1 MSAAASNHP
10 LLAGLFASIDARDTS
25 GFLEHIAPDAT
36 FRFGSAPAVSGHDA
50 IGDAVGGFFASIA
63 GLRHRLEKTLADGST
78 LICAGEVTYE
88 RHDGQSVKLPFA
100 NVFEVQD
107 NLISDY
113 RIYIDIAPLYAD

>member
-1 MSAAASNHP
+1 MTAAASSHP
-10 LLAGLFASIDARDTS
+10 LLASLFAAIDAMDTA
-25 GFLEHIAPDAT
+25 GFLEHIAHDAT

-50 IGDAVGGFFASIA
+50 IRDAVGGFFASIA

-78 LICAGEVTYE
+78 LVCAGEVTYD
-88 RHDGQSVKLPFA
+88 RHDGRNVSLPFA